1 MGSINKGDGGA
12 PGFPGK
18 GPTLQSWNM
27 LAMFVTALVLHEA
40 SGELKDL
47 ATSKA
52 EPMSTTPTVDQAS
65 MFWSNCVAE
74 LNVDLRRQHAAGTRS
89 ARGQHTVSTRPAHRQ
104 LTARP

>member
-1 MGSINKGDGGA
+1 MYGGVGVAGRGGDTTSLFLHGSVNKGDGGA

-27 LAMFVTALVLHEA
+27 LAMFVTALVFHEA

-52 EPMSTTPTVDQAS
+52 EPMSTTLTVDQAS
-65 MFWSNCVAE
+65 RFWSNCVAA
-74 LNVDLRRQHAAGTRS
+74 LNVDLRR
-89 ARGQHTVSTRPAHRQ
+89 
-104 LTARP
+104 